1 MDTNR
6 LKRKATFKYLGR
18 YFLGFLIF
26 AAIALTA
33 FVFVEE
39 SKSGAL
45 TKVPTNA
52 HEVAERFMDVILA
65 ISAIAFIG
73 FFIFITIKYLMDLYQ
88 AGKK

>member
-26 AAIALTA
+26 TVIALTA
-33 FVFVEE
+33 FVFMEE

-52 HEVAERFMDVILA
+52 HEVAERFMDAMLA
-65 ISAIAFIG
+65 ISAFAFVG
-73 FFIFITIKYLMDLYQ
+73 FFIFITVLYLKELHQ

>member
-1 MDTNR
+1 MDTNK

-26 AAIALTA
+26 AAVALTA
-33 FVFVEE
+33 FVFMEV

-52 HEVAERFMDVILA
+52 HEVAERFMDVMLTVSALA
-65 ISAIAFIG
+65 FVG
-73 FFIFITIKYLMDLYQ
+73 FFILITIQYLMYLYQ
-88 AGKK
+88 SNKK

>member
-6 LKRKATFKYLGR
+6 LKRKATNKYLGR
-18 YFLGFLIF
+18 YFLGLLIF
-26 AAIALTA
+26 AAIALTDL
-33 FVFVEE
+33 VFVEE

-52 HEVAERFMDVILA
+52 HEVAERFMDVTLA
-65 ISAIAFIG
+65 ISAFAFIG
-73 FFIFITIKYLMDLYQ
+73 FFILITIQYLKDLHQ